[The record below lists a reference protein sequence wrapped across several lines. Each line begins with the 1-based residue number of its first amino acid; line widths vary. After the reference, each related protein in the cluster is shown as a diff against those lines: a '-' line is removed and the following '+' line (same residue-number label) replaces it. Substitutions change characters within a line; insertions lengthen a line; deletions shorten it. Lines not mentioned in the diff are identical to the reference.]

1 MKPREKAGSE
11 MRGGRVAVI
20 GANGQLGADL
30 VQVFADWDLVPLTH
44 ADIEICDFVHTREV
58 LGRVKPDIVINTAA
72 FVRVDDCEDEVS
84 KAFWVN
90 AFAVRNLAHV
100 CADLGC
106 TLVHIST
113 DYVFDGKKREP
124 YTEEDLPNPI
134 NVYGVSKLAGEHFV
148 QAICEKHLI
157 IRTSGLYGKA
167 GSSGKGGNFVEMMIG
182 LAKAGKPI
190 RVVNDQR
197 LSPTYTYDLARTIAE
212 LVAGEH
218 CGLFHITNSGECSWH
233 EFAATTFRL
242 LGLGPAFE
250 PTTTA
255 GFGAK
260 ASRPGYSVL
269 AHGRIRGVGLHVLRP
284 WPEAL
289 DAYLHERVVQSPQ
302 RDR

>member
-44 ADIEICDFVHTREV
+44 ADIEICDFVHTRQV
-58 LGRVKPDIVINTAA
+58 LGRIKPDVVINAAA

-90 AFAVRNLAHV
+90 AFAVRNLAQV
-100 CADLGC
+100 CADLDC
-106 TLVHIST
+106 MLVHIST

-157 IRTSGLYGKA
+157 IRTSGLYGQA
-167 GSSGKGGNFVEMMIG
+167 GSNGKGGNFVETMIR
-182 LAKAGKPI
+182 LAEAGKPI
-190 RVVNDQR
+190 RVVDDQV
-197 LSPTYTYDLARTIAE
+197 LAPTHTRDVAGKIRE
-212 LVAGEH
+212 LVESSAEGLWHAANAGQ
-218 CGLFHITNSGECSWH
+218 CSWY
-233 EFAATTFRL
+233 EFAQAIFEE
-242 LGLGPAFE
+242 LGMKVALE
-250 PTTTA
+250 PTTSA
-255 GFGAK
+255 AFGAK
-260 ASRPGYSVL
+260 ARRPAYSVL
-269 AHGRIRGVGLHVLRP
+269 AQERLKQLGPSDLRS
-284 WPEAL
+284 WAEAL
-289 DAYLHERVVQSPQ
+289 KAFLDERGGE
-302 RDR
+302 

>member
-58 LGRVKPDIVINTAA
+58 LGRIKPDVVINTAA

-90 AFAVRNLAHV
+90 AFAVRNLAQV
-100 CADLGC
+100 CADLDC
-106 TLVHIST
+106 MLVHIST

-157 IRTSGLYGKA
+157 IRTSGLYGQA
-167 GSSGKGGNFVEMMIG
+167 GSNGKGGNFVETMIR
-182 LAKAGKPI
+182 LAEAGKPI
-190 RVVNDQR
+190 RVVDDQV
-197 LSPTYTYDLARTIAE
+197 LAPTHTRDVAGKIRE
-212 LVAGEH
+212 LVESSAEGLWHAANAGQ
-218 CGLFHITNSGECSWH
+218 CSWY
-233 EFAATTFRL
+233 EFAQAIFEE
-242 LGLGPAFE
+242 LGMKVALE
-250 PTTTA
+250 PTTSA
-255 GFGAK
+255 AFGAK
-260 ASRPGYSVL
+260 ARRPAYSVL
-269 AHGRIRGVGLHVLRP
+269 AQERLKQLGPSDLRS
-284 WPEAL
+284 WAEAL
-289 DAYLHERVVQSPQ
+289 KAFLDERGGE
-302 RDR
+302 